1 MKKHLLVL
9 FVLFSST
16 VSWAQKIPKGAVL
29 PESLN
34 DYKNIT
40 ISFDQELNT
49 AYNIMMFRRLMIETD
64 YNQFT
69 SLCDSSGNKITFRT
83 PTQAIGFFEDRG
95 WELRFVNTT
104 PLISRKSVTQ
114 EDEITSRLSLFF
126 KRKRA
131 GE

>member
-1 MKKHLLVL
+1 MKTNLLML
-9 FVLFSST
+9 FVLFFST

-29 PESLN
+29 PEALN
-34 DYKNIT
+34 DYRNIT
-40 ISFDQELNT
+40 ISFEQERNT
-49 AYNIMMFRRLMIETD
+49 VYNIMMFRGLMIETD

-69 SLCDSSGNKITFRT
+69 SLCDSAGNKISFRT

-104 PLISRKSVTQ
+104 PLANRKLAGSD
-114 EDEITSRLSLFF
+114 DEIISRLSLFF
-126 KRKRA
+126 KRKKN

>member
-1 MKKHLLVL
+1 MKKKLLLL
-9 FVLFSST
+9 FVLFIST

-69 SLCDSSGNKITFRT
+69 SLCDSAGNKITFRT

-126 KRKRA
+126 KRRKS

>member
-1 MKKHLLVL
+1 MKKTLITLLVL
-9 FVLFSST
+9 FITT
-16 VSWAQKIPKGAVL
+16 VGWSQKIPKGAVL

-40 ISFDQELNT
+40 ISFEQELNT
-49 AYNIMMFRRLMIETD
+49 LYNIMMFRRLMIETD

-104 PLISRKSVTQ
+104 PLISRKSITQ

-126 KRKRA
+126 RRKKT

>member
-9 FVLFSST
+9 FVLFSNT
-16 VSWAQKIPKGAVL
+16 LSWAQKIPKGAVL
-29 PESLN
+29 PESLT

-40 ISFDQELNT
+40 ISFDQDLNT

-95 WELRFVNTT
+95 WELRFVNTS

-126 KRKRA
+126 KRKRT